1 VSSQLTLRLVCLTAN
16 PRPRP
21 GRVWVEPLSLR
32 AIAMGARGLSRAF
45 EGGELHARLSEAEPR
60 VRPGDALPSGRHDP
74 DRRCADLPSTQGT
87 HRRPDDAEHVV
98 ENERG
103 VERAVRA
110 VHVEFDR
117 GVAGRVQADERRRG
131 SGRNRVVEPTGH
143 EHDAALAELFVEP
156 GGVLPSARA
165 LRHGSSRVRGPFDHP
180 APRYP
185 SGAKLVASITALI
198 SPWARQVG
206 L

>member
-1 VSSQLTLRLVCLTAN
+1 MIMKMRVAELWRYPVKSLAGERLNV
-16 PRPRP
+16 
-21 GRVWVEPLSLR
+21 
-32 AIAMGARGLSRAF
+32 
-45 EGGELHARLSEAEPR
+45 AEISADGI
-60 VRPGDALPSGRHDP
+60 PGDRVVQVYDADGRIVTA
-74 DRRCADLPSTQGT
+74 RT
-87 HRRPDDAEHVV
+87 AEHVV

-156 GGVLPSARA
+156 GGVLPSAGA

-185 SGAKLVASITALI
+185 SGAKLVASITALM